1 MGTTVAVSDFVSR
14 FAGSHR
20 FAPSRTFSLRWNSSD
35 HDTTTQGSGEES
47 SMMKVTLLCVAA
59 LVLSCVPAALAQESA
74 APGAVAVGSDASVV
88 ITSPNY
94 PNNYENYV
102 DSVWTLTAPLGML
115 VSISIP
121 EYDLEDSTG
130 CRYDYIDVDGNQMCG
145 SSDEGYTYVSEGNVA
160 TVTFHSDL
168 SIVATGFTAS
178 VTAIPAPPVAPG
190 AVAVSPD
197 FSATLASPNYPDNY
211 DNYVRSVWSLTA
223 PVGYVVSISIP
234 EYDLELASGC
244 RYDYIEIA
252 GDRLCG
258 SSDEGYTYVSEGN
271 VATVTFHSDLSI
283 VATGFTASI
292 IAIPPPPVSPGAVA
306 VSPEF
311 SATLASPNYPAN
323 YDNYVDSEWSL
334 TAPLG
339 YVVSISIPEYDLEDS
354 TGCQYDYIDVDG
366 NQMCGSS
373 DAGYTYVSEGNVATV
388 TFHSDLSIVATGFTA
403 SFIAIPAQGTL
414 TSPGFPGNYD
424 NDLDLS
430 WTLTAPEGMVVAISI
445 GDFALE
451 SHSNCN
457 YDYLELDGARLCG
470 DQGAGYE
477 FVSSGNVATV
487 VFHTD
492 YSIVATGF
500 SLTYAAV
507 APAE

>member
-14 FAGSHR
+14 FTGSHR
-20 FAPSRTFSLRWNSSD
+20 FPQSPTFSLRWNSSD
-35 HDTTTQGSGEES
+35 HDTTTQGSDEES

-74 APGAVAVGSDASVV
+74 APGAVAVGSDAPVV

-115 VSISIP
+115 
-121 EYDLEDSTG
+121 
-130 CRYDYIDVDGNQMCG
+130 
-145 SSDEGYTYVSEGNVA
+145 
-160 TVTFHSDL
+160 
-168 SIVATGFTAS
+168 
-178 VTAIPAPPVAPG
+178 
-190 AVAVSPD
+190 
-197 FSATLASPNYPDNY
+197 
-211 DNYVRSVWSLTA
+211 
-223 PVGYVVSISIP
+223 
-234 EYDLELASGC
+234 
-244 RYDYIEIA
+244 
-252 GDRLCG
+252 
-258 SSDEGYTYVSEGN
+258 
-271 VATVTFHSDLSI
+271 
-283 VATGFTASI
+283 
-292 IAIPPPPVSPGAVA
+292 
-306 VSPEF
+306 
-311 SATLASPNYPAN
+311 
-323 YDNYVDSEWSL
+323 
-334 TAPLG
+334 
-339 YVVSISIPEYDLEDS
+339 VSISIPEYDLEDS

-403 SFIAIPAQGTL
+403 SFIAIPAPVVVDPAPETEGTL

-424 NDLDLS
+424 NNLDLS
-430 WTLTAPEGMVVAISI
+430 WTLSVPEGMAVAISI

>member
-74 APGAVAVGSDASVV
+74 APGAVAVGSDAPVV

-145 SSDEGYTYVSEGNVA
+145 SSDA
-160 TVTFHSDL
+160 
-168 SIVATGFTAS
+168 
-178 VTAIPAPPVAPG
+178 
-190 AVAVSPD
+190 
-197 FSATLASPNYPDNY
+197 
-211 DNYVRSVWSLTA
+211 
-223 PVGYVVSISIP
+223 
-234 EYDLELASGC
+234 
-244 RYDYIEIA
+244 
-252 GDRLCG
+252 
-258 SSDEGYTYVSEGN
+258 GYTYVSEGN

-292 IAIPPPPVSPGAVA
+292 TAIPPPPVAPGAIA
-306 VSPEF
+306 VSPDF
-311 SATLASPNYPAN
+311 SATLASPNYPDS
-323 YDNYVDSEWSL
+323 YDNNVDSVWSL
-334 TAPLG
+334 TAPVG
-339 YVVSISIPEYDLEDS
+339 YLVSISIPEYDLELVS
-354 TGCQYDYIDVDG
+354 GCQYDYIDVDYVDRL
-366 NQMCGSS
+366 CGSS
-373 DAGYTYVSEGNVATV
+373 DAGYTYVSSSNVATV
-388 TFHSDLSIVATGFTA
+388 TFHSDHSVVRTGFTA
-403 SFIAIPAQGTL
+403 SFIAIPAPVLVDPAPETEGTL
-414 TSPGFPGNYD
+414 ASPGFPGNYD

-430 WTLTAPEGMVVAISI
+430 WTLTVPEGMAVAISI

-451 SHSNCN
+451 SHSSCG
-457 YDYLELDGARLCG
+457 YDYLELDGVRLCG

-492 YSIVATGF
+492 FSIVNTGF

-507 APAE
+507 VPAE

>member
-74 APGAVAVGSDASVV
+74 APGAVAVGSDAPVV

-94 PNNYENYV
+94 PNNY
-102 DSVWTLTAPLGML
+102 
-115 VSISIP
+115 

-130 CRYDYIDVDGNQMCG
+130 CRYDYIEVDGNQMCG

-271 VATVTFHSDLSI
+271 VATVTFH
-283 VATGFTASI
+283 
-292 IAIPPPPVSPGAVA
+292 
-306 VSPEF
+306 
-311 SATLASPNYPAN
+311 
-323 YDNYVDSEWSL
+323 
-334 TAPLG
+334 
-339 YVVSISIPEYDLEDS
+339 
-354 TGCQYDYIDVDG
+354 
-366 NQMCGSS
+366 
-373 DAGYTYVSEGNVATV
+373 
-388 TFHSDLSIVATGFTA
+388 
-403 SFIAIPAQGTL
+403 
-414 TSPGFPGNYD
+414 
-424 NDLDLS
+424 
-430 WTLTAPEGMVVAISI
+430 
-445 GDFALE
+445 
-451 SHSNCN
+451 
-457 YDYLELDGARLCG
+457 
-470 DQGAGYE
+470 
-477 FVSSGNVATV
+477 
-487 VFHTD
+487 TD
-492 YSIVATGF
+492 
-500 SLTYAAV
+500 
-507 APAE
+507 

>member
-20 FAPSRTFSLRWNSSD
+20 FAQSRTFSLRWNSSD
-35 HDTTTQGSGEES
+35 HDTTTQGSGEET
-47 SMMKVTLLCVAA
+47 SMMKVALLCVAA
-59 LVLSCVPAALAQESA
+59 LVLSCVPAALTQESA
-74 APGAVAVGSDASVV
+74 APGAVAVGADAPVV

-94 PNNYENYV
+94 PENYGNYV

-121 EYDLEDSTG
+121 EYDLEDSTD
-130 CRYDYIDVDGNQMCG
+130 CQYDYIDVDGNQMCG
-145 SSDEGYTYVSEGNVA
+145 SSDAGYTYVSEGNVA

-178 VTAIPAPPVAPG
+178 FTAIPAPPA
-190 AVAVSPD
+190 A
-197 FSATLASPNYPDNY
+197 
-211 DNYVRSVWSLTA
+211 
-223 PVGYVVSISIP
+223 
-234 EYDLELASGC
+234 
-244 RYDYIEIA
+244 
-252 GDRLCG
+252 
-258 SSDEGYTYVSEGN
+258 
-271 VATVTFHSDLSI
+271 
-283 VATGFTASI
+283 
-292 IAIPPPPVSPGAVA
+292 PGAVA

-311 SATLASPNYPAN
+311 SATLASPNYPDN

-334 TAPLG
+334 TAPVG

-403 SFIAIPAQGTL
+403 SFIAIPAPVVVDPAPETEGTL

-424 NDLDLS
+424 NNLDLS
-430 WTLTAPEGMVVAISI
+430 WTLSVPEG
-445 GDFALE
+445 
-451 SHSNCN
+451 
-457 YDYLELDGARLCG
+457 
-470 DQGAGYE
+470 
-477 FVSSGNVATV
+477 
-487 VFHTD
+487 
-492 YSIVATGF
+492 
-500 SLTYAAV
+500 
-507 APAE
+507 